1 MRAPSLALTT
11 AAAVATTLFSS
22 LTHAA
27 TKGIVSDTIVSD
39 AQACSSLCGL
49 NDACLTALYH
59 SKCHECWLLDCALKR
74 EPQGFS
80 AVGKSTIKP
89 KPECDAGVVPPV
101 PTECKKA
108 DDGGDSG
115 ASSSSAISGS
125 ASGTVASK
133 TDATG
138 ATADKT
144 TSAGA
149 ATGTKDSAAGGRL
162 DVWGGSSSLGVVV
175 VLAAGVVAAFA

>member
-1 MRAPSLALTT
+1 MRAPSLALT

-22 LTHAA
+22 LAHAA
-27 TKGIVSDTIVSD
+27 STKGIVSDTIVSD

-108 DDGGDSG
+108 DDGGDSEY
-115 ASSSSAISGS
+115 AAIC
-125 ASGTVASK
+125 
-133 TDATG
+133 
-138 ATADKT
+138 
-144 TSAGA
+144 
-149 ATGTKDSAAGGRL
+149 L
-162 DVWGGSSSLGVVV
+162 
-175 VLAAGVVAAFA
+175 FA